1 VSSGSTAFSRRRLLL
16 AGLWLTAAA
25 AEWAALRP
33 VIFQEHVRPEVVLYH
48 VVGGSFAACGLLA
61 WHRRPESR
69 AGPLMVVTGL
79 LFFVH
84 GTLDRFHSS
93 FAGTVGIAVSNYWII
108 TFAALLLWF
117 PGGQRR
123 WAAGER
129 LVIGSFV
136 AAEVVLALAWM
147 LFVPIPHNLALVW
160 PNTEVAGGID
170 KAASSVGFAA
180 SICLAIL
187 LAARWLKATPP
198 VRRASAPVAAGV
210 LTLLFLGGLILQ
222 AVFTEAQSPY
232 LVWPTLV
239 GLVLVP
245 VVFLAMIWRAWV
257 ARAAIGDLLVDL
269 GSMSGRPLQ
278 AALAKALG
286 DPTLTLAYWLPQFGS
301 YTDSEG
307 QKLELPTD
315 DGKRLVAMVEQD
327 GERVAAIVYDSSL
340 AEERKL
346 LDAVVAAAGIA
357 LKNERLGA
365 ELRARVNE
373 LSASRARIVGAGDEE
388 RRRLERNLHD
398 GAQQRLVALGMQ
410 LRLLGPRIRTDPA
423 AAEALV
429 ATAAAELAT
438 SVDELRELAHGIHP
452 AVLGHGL
459 TVALESLAARST
471 VATAVSVD
479 LLERLPEVVEVA
491 AYFVASE
498 ALANVAK
505 HAQASAVQITVSRGA
520 RGALVEVADDGVG
533 GADDAGGSGLRGL
546 ADRVEALGGQ
556 LRISSPLGT
565 GTTISAVIPCAS

>member
-1 VSSGSTAFSRRRLLL
+1 LL

-33 VIFQEHVRPEVVLYH
+33 VVFQEHVRPEVVLYH
-48 VVGGSFAACGLLA
+48 VVGGAFAACGLLA

-69 AGPLMVVTGL
+69 AGQLMVATGL
-79 LFFVH
+79 LFFAH
-84 GTLDRFHSS
+84 GTLGRFHSS
-93 FAGTVGIAVSNYWII
+93 FAETIGIAVSNYWII

-117 PGGQRR
+117 PGARRR
-123 WAAGER
+123 WGAREK
-129 LVIGSFV
+129 LVIGAFV
-136 AAEVVLALAWM
+136 VAEVVLALVWM
-147 LFVPIPHNLALVW
+147 LFAEVPRNLAVVW
-160 PNTEVAGGID
+160 PNSQVASALD
-170 KAASSVGFAA
+170 KAASSIGFAA
-180 SICLAIL
+180 SVCLAVIL
-187 LAARWLKATPP
+187 VARWVKATHA
-198 VRRASAPVAAGV
+198 VRRASATAAPGAI
-210 LTLLFLGGLILQ
+210 TLLFLGGLILQ
-222 AVFTEAQSPY
+222 GVFTAEQSPY

-245 VVFLAMIWRAWV
+245 AVFLAGVWRMWV
-257 ARAAIGDLLVDL
+257 ARAGVGDLLVDL

-286 DPTLTLAYWLPQFGS
+286 DPTLILAYWLPQFGS
-301 YTDSEG
+301 YADSDG
-307 QKLELPTD
+307 KRLELPAD
-315 DGKRLVAMVEQD
+315 DGKRLLAVVEQD
-327 GERVAAIVYDSSL
+327 GERVAAIVYDASL

-357 LKNERLGA
+357 LKNERLAA
-365 ELRARVNE
+365 ELRARVGE

-410 LRLLGPRIRTDPA
+410 LRLLGPRIRTDPD

-452 AVLGHGL
+452 AVLNHGL

-479 LLERLPEVVEVA
+479 LVKRLPEVVEVA

-520 RGALVEVADDGVG
+520 KGALVEVADDGIG

-556 LRISSPLGT
+556 LRVTSPLGT
-565 GTTISAVIPCAS
+565 GTTISAVIPCGS

>member
-1 VSSGSTAFSRRRLLL
+1 M
-16 AGLWLTAAA
+16 
-25 AEWAALRP
+25 
-33 VIFQEHVRPEVVLYH
+33 LYH

-84 GTLDRFHSS
+84 GTLGRLHSS
-93 FAGTVGIAVSNYWII
+93 FAETIGIAVSNYWII
-108 TFAALLLWF
+108 TFVALLVWF
-117 PGGQRR
+117 PGGRRR
-123 WAAGER
+123 WAASER
-129 LVIGSFV
+129 FVIGAFV
-136 AAEVVLALAWM
+136 VAEVVLALVWM
-147 LFVPIPHNLALVW
+147 LFAEIPRNLALVW
-160 PNTEVAGGID
+160 PNPQVASAID
-170 KAASSVGFAA
+170 KAASSLGFAA
-180 SICLAIL
+180 SVCLAIL
-187 LAARWLKATPP
+187 LVGRWLKATRP
-198 VRRASAPVAAGV
+198 VRRASAPAAAGA

-222 AVFTEAQSPY
+222 GCSRRRSRRFSSGRLSSVSCWCRSCFSQVS
-232 LVWPTLV
+232 
-239 GLVLVP
+239 GG
-245 VVFLAMIWRAWV
+245 AWV
-257 ARAAIGDLLVDL
+257 ARAAVGDLLVDL

-301 YTDSEG
+301 YADSDG
-307 QKLELPTD
+307 QKLELPAD
-315 DGKRLVAMVEQD
+315 DGKRLLAVVEQD
-327 GERVAAIVYDSSL
+327 GERVAAIVYDASL

-357 LKNERLGA
+357 LKNERLAA

-410 LRLLGPRIRTDPA
+410 LRLLGPRIRTDPE

-452 AVLGHGL
+452 AVLDHGL

-505 HAQASAVQITVSRGA
+505 HAQASAVQITVSRDTK
-520 RGALVEVADDGVG
+520 GALVEVADDGVG

>member
-1 VSSGSTAFSRRRLLL
+1 MSTAFSRRKLLL

-84 GTLDRFHSS
+84 GTLGRLHSS
-93 FAGTVGIAVSNYWII
+93 FAETIGIAVSNWWVV
-108 TFAALLLWF
+108 TFVALLVWF
-117 PGGQRR
+117 PGGRRR
-123 WAAGER
+123 WAGSER
-129 LVIGSFV
+129 FVIGAFV
-136 AAEVVLALAWM
+136 VAEVVLALVWM
-147 LFVPIPHNLALVW
+147 LFAQIPRNLALVW
-160 PNTEVAGGID
+160 PNPQVAGGID
-170 KAASSVGFAA
+170 KAASSLGFAA
-180 SICLAIL
+180 AVCLAIL
-187 LAARWLKATPP
+187 LLARWLKATRPL
-198 VRRASAPVAAGV
+198 RRASAPAAAGA

-222 AVFTEAQSPY
+222 AVFTTAQSPV

-245 VVFLAMIWRAWV
+245 VVFLAGVWRTWV
-257 ARAAIGDLLVDL
+257 ARAGVGDLLVEL
-269 GSMSGRPLQ
+269 ESMHGRPLQ

-286 DPTLTLAYWLPQFGS
+286 DPTLTVAYWLPEFGT
-301 YTDSEG
+301 YADSDG
-307 QKLELPTD
+307 QKLDLPAD
-315 DGKRLVAMVEQD
+315 DGKRRLAMVEQD
-327 GERVAAIVYDSSL
+327 GARVAAIVYDASL

-346 LDAVVAAAGIA
+346 LDSVIAAAGIA

-365 ELRARVNE
+365 ELRARVTE

-398 GAQQRLVALGMQ
+398 GAQQRLVALAMQ
-410 LRLLGPRIRTDPA
+410 FQLLGPRIRTDPA

-429 ATAAAELAT
+429 ATAASELAL
-438 SVDELRELAHGIHP
+438 SVDELRELARGIHP
-452 AVLGHGL
+452 AVLDHGL

-479 LLERLPEVVEVA
+479 LPDRLPEVVEVA

-505 HAQASAVQITVSRGA
+505 YAQATAVKITVSRSDN
-520 RGALVEVADDGVG
+520 RALVEVSDDGVG
-533 GADDAGGSGLRGL
+533 GADDSAGSGLRGL

-556 LRISSPLGT
+556 LRINSPLGA
-565 GTTISAVIPCAS
+565 GTTISAVIPCGS